1 MADAKRT
8 PPAMGGS
15 YIRDAATGVL
25 KPAGAAPRE
34 PSGKPQGTPSGA
46 GSTIDTDTAPRAD
59 KSKE

>member
-15 YIRDAATGVL
+15 YIRDAGTGAL
-25 KPAGAAPRE
+25 QPAGAASR
-34 PSGKPQGTPSGA
+34 GKSQGAPLAAGGA
-46 GSTIDTDTAPRAD
+46 TDINAAPRAD